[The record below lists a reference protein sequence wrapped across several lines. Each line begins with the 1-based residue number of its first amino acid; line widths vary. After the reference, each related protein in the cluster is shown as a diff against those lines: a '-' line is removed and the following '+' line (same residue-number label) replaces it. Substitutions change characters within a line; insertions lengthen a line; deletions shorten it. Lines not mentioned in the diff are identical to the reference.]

1 MCAVQQAVIQE
12 VLGSSEEVQGEAGP
26 LQMMMK
32 DQYANYVVQKM
43 LEVRNDSSRD
53 CSLWSATL
61 LCAVLACA
69 FTYCNVCHVPCVLT
83 DPGITSHGQWTDRE

>member
-1 MCAVQQAVIQE
+1 MIQE

-43 LEVRNDSSRD
+43 LEVCNDSSPLQPLVM
-53 CSLWSATL
+53 CNIAVCNTGMCIYTL
-61 LCAVLACA
+61 
-69 FTYCNVCHVPCVLT
+69 
-83 DPGITSHGQWTDRE
+83 